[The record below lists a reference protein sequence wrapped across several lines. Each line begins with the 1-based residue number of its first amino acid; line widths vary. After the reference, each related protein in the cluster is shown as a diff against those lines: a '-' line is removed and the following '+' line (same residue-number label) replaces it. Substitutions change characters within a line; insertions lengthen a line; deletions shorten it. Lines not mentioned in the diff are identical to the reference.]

1 MSTLKKIL
9 VVDDD
14 PVVGKSFERV
24 LSGKGYAVITARD
37 GEEALRKLGSES
49 YDLVFTDIKMPGM
62 NGLEVAE
69 RVKASQPWLPVVIIT
84 GYGTEANEARAEA
97 AGVSGFLHK
106 PLSPE
111 MIEGTTENALIG
123 NAEVAAAEAA
133 VAPAIAEPPVVDKA
147 APGVGA
153 KLRNIALFFAAP
165 FVGLAYILAFPFVG
179 MAMVAWI
186 GGKALMKYPAV
197 ANNVRFAR
205 RVGMFVAAPVLG
217 LAFVLL
223 MPWIGAA
230 MLAWIGGKRILNL
243 YRTA

>member
-14 PVVGKSFERV
+14 PVVGKSFDRV
-24 LSGKGYAVITARD
+24 LSGKGYAVITASNGD
-37 GEEALRKLGSES
+37 EALKKLRSES

-62 NGLEVAE
+62 SGLEVAE

-111 MIEGTTENALIG
+111 MIEGTTEKALLEHPAVTV
-123 NAEVAAAEAA
+123 AEPARAAAEEAA
-133 VAPAIAEPPVVDKA
+133 HGIGRTLK
-147 APGVGA
+147 
-153 KLRNIALFFAAP
+153 NIALFFAAP
-165 FVGLAYILAFPFVG
+165 FVGLAYILAFPVVGFG
-179 MAMVAWI
+179 MAVWI
-186 GGKALMKYPAV
+186 GGKALMKKYPA
-197 ANNVRFAR
+197 AR
-205 RVGMFVAAPVLG
+205 KAADVGRQVGMFVAAPLLG

-223 MPWIGAA
+223 LPFIGAA
-230 MLAWIGGKRILNL
+230 MLAWFGGRALLKR
-243 YRTA
+243 